1 MKLYHILLAFALLAV
16 LTACQPEEITV
27 NQPYNDWKLLAITHE
42 PAQLTIIDQP
52 ENRILQQDAYAAAN
66 GTPLPDSVASAVA
79 FRDTLY
85 LFMPQ
90 RYTIEVVARFA
101 GYKRVTTL
109 DFSDKKLMPTSIAF
123 PNATT
128 GYIAFSNA
136 NAVGVIDIT
145 QLPTG
150 DMKKIFIATIPVG
163 GTPVSI
169 TALGNK
175 LLTANRDDNTVS
187 VIDSRTNQVVKTLFV
202 HAAPLFIQ
210 TDADGNE
217 AVLLSAGAGKFSDDG
232 PQTACQAQ
240 FINATSLA
248 VVRSFT
254 VFDRAQD
261 SLGVVPTGLVITR
274 DEYAFIPVQTALIAL
289 NTRERQN
296 SMRSLDRKEYHSVF
310 HNPLRNEVIALNAA
324 DRRTTLFTGRGGK
337 LGTLT
342 LPVQSGILLPQ

>member
-1 MKLYHILLAFALLAV
+1 MKLYHIALACFLLAV
-16 LTACQPEEITV
+16 FTACQPEEITV
-27 NQPYNDWKLLAITHE
+27 NQPYNDWKLLAVTNE
-42 PAQLTIIDQP
+42 PVQLTIIDQP

-66 GTPLPDSVASAVA
+66 GSPLSDSVSDVVA

-85 LFMPQ
+85 LLMPQ
-90 RYTIEVVARFA
+90 KYTIEIVARFA

-109 DFSDKKLMPTSIAF
+109 DFSDKKLMPMSIAF

-145 QLPTG
+145 QLATG
-150 DMKKIFIATIPVG
+150 DMQKIFITTIPVG
-163 GTPVSI
+163 NNPVSI

-175 LLTANRDDNTVS
+175 ILTANRDDNTVS
-187 VIDSRTNQVVKTLFV
+187 IIDSRTNQVVKTLPV
-202 HAAPLFIQ
+202 HSAPLFIR
-210 TDADGNE
+210 TDADGSE
-217 AVLLSAGAGKFSDDG
+217 AVLVSAGAGKFSSDD
-232 PQTACQAQ
+232 PKTSCQAQ
-240 FINATSLA
+240 FINATSLD

-254 VFDRAQD
+254 VFDRVQD
-261 SLGVVPTGLVITR
+261 SLNVLPKGLVISR

-289 NTRERQN
+289 NTREKQT

-310 HNPLRNEVIALNAA
+310 YNPLRNEVIALNTA

-337 LGTLT
+337 IGVLT
-342 LPVQSGILLPQ
+342 LPVQSAILLPQ